1 MGNLIRISLKFMIF
15 VEKKRL
21 SDSFVFC
28 TTWTPYEY
36 FLKIKFQNS
45 TITTYKT
52 MWSYMDSNP
61 GVFVQTYEQGIK
73 RVLQGNYA
81 FLIESP
87 MLDYAVQRDCNLTQ
101 IGTKFI

>member
-1 MGNLIRISLKFMIF
+1 MESH
-15 VEKKRL
+15 
-21 SDSFVFC
+21 
-28 TTWTPYEY
+28 
-36 FLKIKFQNS
+36 
-45 TITTYKT
+45 
-52 MWSYMDSNP
+52 P

-101 IGTKFI
+101 IGKM